1 MIRLSDTVYYSTEND
16 MTQEHYIKIVDTKYN
31 VGESYE
37 LDTFKYTVNSH
48 DYKDENN
55 IPAAKFSYDMSPM
68 TVVVQEHRIPF
79 YHFLT
84 SLCAIIGGVFTVI
97 GLVDSVLYHSL
108 SSMKTKMSLG
118 KQ

>member
-48 DYKDENN
+48 DYKDEKKV
-55 IPAAKFSYDMSPM
+55 ASP
-68 TVVVQEHRIPF
+68 
-79 YHFLT
+79 
-84 SLCAIIGGVFTVI
+84 
-97 GLVDSVLYHSL
+97 
-108 SSMKTKMSLG
+108 
-118 KQ
+118 